1 MKLDNRGLS
10 LAEIVVTAGLLGVLI
25 YAFVGGQNVFR
36 KANKKSRSQV
46 VQYNIVHSLYRKIS
60 SNSALFQMNL
70 NSDDF
75 LSMTSVQDLNEK
87 LPLAWNDKL
96 VTSVDECPSCP
107 GRLGYVLIPHPSY
120 RGLLKLVIRVTH
132 RSYIEGFKDYEFII
146 SGE

>member
-1 MKLDNRGLS
+1 MKLDNKGLS

-25 YAFVGGQNVFR
+25 YAFVGGQNIFR
-36 KANKKSRSQV
+36 SANKKSRSQV
-46 VQYNIVHSLYRKIS
+46 VQHNLVNSLYRKIS
-60 SNSALFQMNL
+60 SNSAVFQVNM
-70 NSDDF
+70 NSDEF

-96 VTSVDECPSCP
+96 VTSVEECPSCP
-107 GRLGYVLIPHPSY
+107 GRMGYILIPHPTY

-132 RSYIEGFKDYEFII
+132 KSYIEGFKDYEFVI